1 MIKCLASPNFFI
13 IFSKMIKL
21 TDLLKEVQN
30 KPKAIIMAGG
40 AGSGKDYIL
49 GKLNLNGFTE
59 IYVDNDYEASL
70 EKEIGKQKLSIMTP
84 DELKK
89 AGELMGKAR
98 VTTREKENQA
108 IANLQNI
115 VLNATSAAP
124 KPILKKKEELEA
136 KGYQTFMIVVYAS
149 PMTSLK
155 RNASRNRTLVT
166 SAVLN
171 SWKGVASNIDTYKQ
185 IFGDNLV
192 VINNDPEDVDKSFT
206 PEEIFK
212 LYPQPKGKDKSP
224 EEIAK
229 SKLEKEKLNQDI
241 KSLLDIERE
250 FDTFDEAKQKI
261 NQFINS

>member
-1 MIKCLASPNFFI
+1 MIKGLAISNNFI
-13 IFSKMIKL
+13 IFNKMIKL
-21 TDLLKEVQN
+21 TDLLKEIQN

-49 GKLNLNGFTE
+49 GKLNLNGFVE
-59 IYVDNDYEASL
+59 INVDNDYEASL
-70 EKEIGKQKLSIMTP
+70 DKEIGKQKLSTMTP

-89 AGELMGKAR
+89 AGKLMGKAR
-98 VTTREKENQA
+98 ETTRDKENQA
-108 IANLQNI
+108 VANLQNI
-115 VLNATSAAP
+115 ILNATSAAP
-124 KPILKKKEELEA
+124 KPILKKKKELEDL
-136 KGYQTFMIVVYAS
+136 GYQTFMIVVYAS

-155 RNASRNRTLVT
+155 RNANRNRTLVT

-185 IFGDNLV
+185 IFGDDLV
-192 VINNDPEDVDKSFT
+192 VINNDPEDADKSFT

-212 LYPQPKGKDKSP
+212 LYPQPKGKEKSP
-224 EEIAK
+224 EEAAK

-261 NQFINS
+261 NKFINS